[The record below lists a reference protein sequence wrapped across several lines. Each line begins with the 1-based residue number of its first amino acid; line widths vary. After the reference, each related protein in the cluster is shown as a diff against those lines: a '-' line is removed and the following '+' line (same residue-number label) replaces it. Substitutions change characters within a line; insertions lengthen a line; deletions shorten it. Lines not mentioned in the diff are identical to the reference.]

1 MNITLDKVPVLVNEA
16 DIAIRIVKSERRKR
30 TLVKIVQRIEIDIP
44 DATAIMTLIAVT
56 CGALRCV
63 VKDPISIVLT
73 GLVAVSQGGIDPV
86 DSLVAGE
93 SVILPNSCWLAPSG
107 AVAGSLK
114 RRHGKSQSTTA
125 LQPKSHQGD
134 QPSQYQSGSCLAHL
148 EAS

>member
-1 MNITLDKVPVLVNEA
+1 M
-16 DIAIRIVKSERRKR
+16 
-30 TLVKIVQRIEIDIP
+30 
-44 DATAIMTLIAVT
+44 IAVT

-93 SVILPNSCWLAPSG
+93 SVILPNYCWLAPSE

-114 RRHGKSQSTTA
+114 RRHGN
-125 LQPKSHQGD
+125 
-134 QPSQYQSGSCLAHL
+134 
-148 EAS
+148 